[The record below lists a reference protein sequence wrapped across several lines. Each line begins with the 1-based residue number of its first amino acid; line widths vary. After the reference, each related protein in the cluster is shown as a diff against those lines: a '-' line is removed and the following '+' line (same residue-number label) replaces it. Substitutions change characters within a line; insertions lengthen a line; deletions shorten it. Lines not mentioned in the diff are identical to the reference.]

1 MKIDI
6 YKAKW
11 NGKELEPVNI
21 GYIELNK
28 FDEDECWHLCNWSAW
43 SEIKPDNLHSKITV
57 CNTDV
62 IFHNPENDMYYT
74 PGSTGWNEPLPM
86 LDACVVYWLNDFSTL
101 IMSKSIYDYLN
112 KNDKTFEEVYCIDS
126 E

>member
-21 GYIELNK
+21 GYIELDK
-28 FDEDECWHLCNWSAW
+28 FDEDECWHLCNWMCW
-43 SEIKPDNLHSKITV
+43 SKTKPNNLHSKITV

-74 PGSTGWNEPLPM
+74 PGSAGWNDPLPT
-86 LDACVVYWLNDFSTL
+86 LNACVVYWLNDFTTV
-101 IMSKSIYDYLN
+101 KFAKNAYDYFN
-112 KNDKTFEEVYCIDS
+112 KTGITFEFTYCTDS